1 MASASMSG
9 VSAYGRF
16 ELVTRTVC
24 RIEVE
29 PQFTRSRKPPL
40 EPFCTCARVDSNRL
54 LAQFTVSLSQHHR
67 LHPAFRNR
75 LDARQCIFH
84 PSSVPLHPDLA
95 PRRHASRPG

>member
-16 ELVTRTVC
+16 DSVTRTAC

-40 EPFCTCARVDSNRL
+40 EPFCTCALVDCNHL
-54 LAQFTVSLSQHHR
+54 LAQTHSL
-67 LHPAFRNR
+67 A
-75 LDARQCIFH
+75 
-84 PSSVPLHPDLA
+84 
-95 PRRHASRPG
+95 